1 MLNYIFEVSQK
12 DNSKF
17 KISVYNEQLR
27 YDIIRRITK
36 FFIDHIKKLKSKYK
50 LDLYKF
56 LKIKIIPY
64 VQTWCWLQYKNS
76 SIQDE
81 VIPYL
86 SDSNYNFDEYIED
99 VNYSLKTNIP
109 NYEFNDLIEKIKY
122 YLIDAYKDFS
132 KLNDKIKNLKIDK
145 EIRDNGDIVLR
156 CDFNGENRSIK
167 IVKEIYDRLKS
178 KFIMTNIG
186 DISYIDEYIYCL
198 YFRYAYIDA
207 DMQQLAIHPKIK
219 IMMKKFGVNFELF
232 GAGINVLSDRYCSL
246 FYDIEKYFGSQG
258 DFISFRV
265 KQGIYWCN
273 PPYINSL
280 MEKCS
285 RKLLDWLENNHN
297 VGFLLTIPVWDKYTQ
312 KNIKDKDKVQKNQ
325 NINVSQDEFK
335 DYPCYYLIQPYIKYE
350 LIIPKYA
357 IPYFS
362 FKYNEYKYAVDTYML
377 FIYNKLDDKYSKPI
391 IEVFDHIYENYKKEL
406 VITY

>member
-1 MLNYIFEVSQK
+1 LQLLLKNKLMLHKSEQKRKTAKTQYI
-12 DNSKF
+12 
-17 KISVYNEQLR
+17 EQLASEPMH
-27 YDIIRRITK
+27 IREIAKRLGINWRTAYRMIHELKKDGWAIATTK
-36 FFIDHIKKLKSKYK
+36 DH
-50 LDLYKF
+50 LY
-56 LKIKIIPY
+56 
-64 VQTWCWLQYKNS
+64 
-76 SIQDE
+76 
-81 VIPYL
+81 
-86 SDSNYNFDEYIED
+86 
-99 VNYSLKTNIP
+99 YSVT
-109 NYEFNDLIEKIKY
+109 
-122 YLIDAYKDFS
+122 
-132 KLNDKIKNLKIDK
+132 LNDKIKNLKIDK

-186 DISYIDEYIYCL
+186 NISYIDEYIYCL

-232 GAGINVLSDRYCSL
+232 GSGINVLSDRYCSL